1 MPAPIAA
8 LTMYGYDWVR
18 ADIRAFWAAVA
29 SRLKDAGMKG
39 VPARLTWKMEEEA
52 QWRAPNLLLGQTCGY
67 PLMKGITGPVRLV
80 ATPTFDVPHCEGSRY
95 RSLVVVRKDEAATS
109 LIRLRGRVAAVNSLT
124 SHSGM
129 NAFRRLVADYVR
141 QSEGPRGRAPDRAGG
156 ARFFGDVVVSGS
168 HLDSLRAVAAGK
180 ADVAAIDAVSF
191 HLIARGEPD
200 LADSVKILTT
210 TLPAPGLPL
219 ITAGGQ
225 GDAELRQLRLAVMDT
240 LADAD
245 ARDALKNL
253 GIAGFQVLGREAYD
267 EILAFERR
275 AEDMG
280 YLVLA

>member
-1 MPAPIAA
+1 MAAPIAA

-18 ADIRAFWAAVA
+18 ADIRAFWSAVA
-29 SRLKDAGMKG
+29 ARLKDAGMKG

-67 PLMKGITGPVRLV
+67 PLMRGLTGPVRLV
-80 ATPTFDVPHCEGSRY
+80 ATPTYDVPHCEGARY

-109 LIRLRGRVAAVNSLT
+109 LVRLRGRVAAVNSMT

-156 ARFFGDVVVSGS
+156 TRFFSDVLVSGS

-200 LADSVKILTT
+200 LADSVKIFTT

-219 ITAGGQ
+219 ITAGGRD
-225 GDAELRQLRLAVMDT
+225 DAELRQLRLSVMDT

-245 ARDALKNL
+245 ARNALKNF
-253 GIAGFQVLGREAYD
+253 GITGFQVLGREAYG
-267 EILAFERR
+267 EVLAFERQ

-280 YLVLA
+280 YPRLA